1 MTTGKTGPIAN
12 AGVVS
17 QLNTLNKLNKATGA
31 APTAPTPPVETSK
44 PMEVKTLYGEKPK
57 HESVRTGEGKAI
69 STTASASK
77 LWGQAAV
84 EGSKPPLA
92 AMALKNLSP
101 EQAQAKLK
109 EVEGQRNEVVGR
121 IAGRAEELDKKWKY
135 LALSKK
141 TEALKD
147 YLSQTTNVSPELRA
161 EIEAAIKTS
170 ETAQARLLELRQE
183 VRELRPHKET
193 GKNGSP
199 EERKALAH
207 KLWTARQE
215 QQKAVGAAT
224 EAVDAVGLKIER
236 LTMTEAHIDPTQ
248 GEGSKF
254 GSMVALVGRY
264 FELTFMYE
272 SLKSLISFLMDM
284 VKDMQR
290 ESAEAAKRKQIEDAW
305 RQRDD
310 LMRRIMRELPT
321 KVVDVQNSKPGE
333 AAKLKTVMK
342 VEATRLNGS
351 KA

>member
-1 MTTGKTGPIAN
+1 MTTGKTGPLASSTV
-12 AGVVS
+12 AA
-17 QLNTLNKLNKATGA
+17 LNTLKQLNKTEGTPAATPVA
-31 APTAPTPPVETSK
+31 PVEPSK

-57 HESVRTGEGKAI
+57 HESVRTGEGKAV
-69 STTASASK
+69 STSANTSQ
-77 LWGQAAV
+77 LWGQAV
-84 EGSKPPLA
+84 LEGSRPPLA
-92 AMALKNLSP
+92 AQNLKSLSP
-101 EQAQAKLK
+101 QQAQAKLK
-109 EVEGQRNEVVGR
+109 EVEGQRNEVAGR

-135 LALSKK
+135 LALAKK

-147 YLSQTTNVSPELRA
+147 YLTQTTNLSPELRA
-161 EIEAAIKTS
+161 EIEAAIKQS
-170 ETAQARLLELRQE
+170 ETAQARLLELRDE
-183 VRELRPHKET
+183 VRALKPHKET

-215 QQKAVGAAT
+215 QQKGVTAAT
-224 EAVDAVGLKIER
+224 EAVDAIGLKIER
-236 LTMTEAHIDPTQ
+236 LALTEAHIDPTQ
-248 GEGSKF
+248 GASSPN
-254 GSMVALVGRY
+254 GSMVALVTRY

-272 SLKSLISFLMDM
+272 ALKSLISFLMDM

-290 ESAEAAKRKQIEDAW
+290 DAAEAAKRKQIEDAW

-321 KVVDVQNSKPGE
+321 KVVDLQNTKPGE
-333 AAKLKTVMK
+333 ATKFKTVVK